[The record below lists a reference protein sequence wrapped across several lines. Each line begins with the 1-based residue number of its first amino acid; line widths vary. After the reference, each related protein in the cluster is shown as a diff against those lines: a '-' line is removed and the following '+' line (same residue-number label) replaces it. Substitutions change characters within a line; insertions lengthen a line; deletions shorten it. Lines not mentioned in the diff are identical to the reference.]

1 MSTTQDTQQGDTMT
15 SPFASPAPSGG
26 AEIDRDRWGR
36 PLITPPQPLGA
47 KPVAYTRATT
57 IAKTLDDSSGLMLWK
72 QRMTMLGLVAR
83 RDLITAAAATS
94 PENKKELN
102 RLAEQAADAGGATA
116 AATTGTALHTFT
128 ERMDRGEDVGHVPA
142 EFEAD
147 LAAYQELATTVG
159 WKVRAI
165 EQFTVLDPYKVAGTA
180 DRVLEIDGKWYIAD
194 LKTGSSTDFHHAW
207 AVQFAIYAHALPY
220 DIPTRTRLPWDVVP
234 ERDRALVIHLP
245 AGQGKASAHW
255 IDISAGWEAFRLSMQ
270 AREWRKRR
278 DLLKP
283 WRPADPVLDAIE
295 AASTVDELNDAW
307 AAHQTSWTEQHTAA
321 AAARKKTLSAT
332 AA

>member
-1 MSTTQDTQQGDTMT
+1 MT
-15 SPFASPAPSGG
+15 NPFATPAGG

-57 IAKTLDDSSGLMLWK
+57 VAKTLDDSSGLMLWK

-83 RDLITAAAATS
+83 RDLLTAAAATDVDD
-94 PENKKELN
+94 KKALN
-102 RLAEQAADAGGATA
+102 RLADQAADAGGATA
-116 AATTGTALHTFT
+116 AATTGTALHSFT
-128 ERMDRGEDVGHVPA
+128 ERMDRGDDVGHVPH

-147 LAAYQELATTVG
+147 LAAYTELATTIG
-159 WKVRAI
+159 WKVQAI

-194 LKTGSSTDFHHAW
+194 LKTGSSIDFHHAW

-220 DIPTRTRLPWDVVP
+220 DIPTRTRLPWDVIP
-234 ERDRALVIHLP
+234 DKEKALVIHLP
-245 AGQGKASAHW
+245 AGQGVAKAYW
-255 IDISAGWEAFRLSMQ
+255 IDIAAGWEAFRLSMH

-278 DLLKP
+278 DLLNA
-283 WRPADPVLDAIE
+283 WRPADPVMDAIE
-295 AASTVDELNDAW
+295 AATTVDELTAAW
-307 AAHQTSWTEQHTAA
+307 AAHQTTWSEAHTAA
-321 AAARKKTLSAT
+321 AAARKKTLT
-332 AA
+332 ALAA